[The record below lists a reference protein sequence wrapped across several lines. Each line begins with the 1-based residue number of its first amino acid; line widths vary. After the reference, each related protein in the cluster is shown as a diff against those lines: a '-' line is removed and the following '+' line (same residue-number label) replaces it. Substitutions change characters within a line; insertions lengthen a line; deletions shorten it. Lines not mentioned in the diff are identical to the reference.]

1 MSDELS
7 LTLFA
12 HLCAAPERNFA
23 EAALLIAEIEHRAL
37 DTSRYLAALDDLGE
51 GIRRAVGPVR
61 EGADE
66 ANELLLEPAARWL
79 FGPAGF
85 HGNES
90 DYYDPRNSFLNE
102 VLDRR
107 TGIPISLAV
116 LLMESCRRAGIEA
129 NGISFPGH
137 FLVSSAPRGA
147 LLLDPFTGRVLNREE
162 VHALYAKAT
171 GDKREPPARLFTPA
185 SKAQILVRMLAN
197 LRGIYTSRKDAEH
210 LLAVLL
216 RMDVLAPSEELAREI
231 EALGGRRGRP
241 WKPSSR
247 GVAGGN

>member
-23 EAALLIAEIEHRAL
+23 EAALLIAEIGRPGL

-51 GIRRAVGPVR
+51 GIRRAVGPKDND
-61 EGADE
+61 DE

-85 HGNES
+85 HGNEA
-90 DYYDPRNSFLNE
+90 DYYDPRNSFLDE
-102 VLDRR
+102 VLNRR

-116 LLMESCRRAGIEA
+116 LLIEACRRAGITA
-129 NGISFPGH
+129 RGISFPGH
-137 FLVSSAPRGA
+137 FLVGSAPRGA
-147 LLLDPFTGRVLNREE
+147 LLIDPFTGRALDRDRVR
-162 VHALYAKAT
+162 ALYTKAT
-171 GDKREPPARLFTPA
+171 GDTHEPPARLFTPA
-185 SKAQILVRMLAN
+185 SPAQILVRMLTN
-197 LRGIYTSRKDAEH
+197 LRGIYASRKDAEH
-210 LLAVLL
+210 LLAVLQRL
-216 RMDVLAPSEELAREI
+216 HVLAPSEELAREI
-231 EALGGRRGRP
+231 NHLGGRSGRP
-241 WKPSSR
+241 WETSSR

>member
-23 EAALLIAEIEHRAL
+23 EAALLIAEIEQPAL
-37 DTSRYLAALDDLGE
+37 DTSRYLAAFEDLGE
-51 GIRRAVGPVR
+51 GIRRAVGPVP
-61 EGADE
+61 ENEE
-66 ANELLLEPAARWL
+66 ARELLLEPAARWL

-85 HGNES
+85 RGNEA

-107 TGIPISLAV
+107 VGIPISLAV
-116 LLMESCRRAGIEA
+116 LLIESCRRAGIPA

-147 LLLDPFTGRVLNREE
+147 LLIDPFTGRILAQDDVR
-162 VHALYAKAT
+162 ALYSKAT
-171 GDKREPPARLFTPA
+171 GDRREPPARLFAPA
-185 SKAQILVRMLAN
+185 SKAQILVRMLNN
-197 LRGIYTSRKDAEH
+197 LRGIYTSRQDAVH
-210 LLAVLL
+210 LLAVLQRIDL
-216 RMDVLAPSEELAREI
+216 LSPSEEIAREI
-231 EALGGRRGRP
+231 ARLGGRRGRP
-241 WKPSSR
+241 WGPTAR
-247 GVAGGN
+247 GVAGAN